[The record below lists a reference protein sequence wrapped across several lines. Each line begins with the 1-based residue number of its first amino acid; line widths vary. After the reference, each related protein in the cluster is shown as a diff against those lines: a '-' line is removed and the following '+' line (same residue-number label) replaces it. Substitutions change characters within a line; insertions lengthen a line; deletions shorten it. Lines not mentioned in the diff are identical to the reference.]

1 MGEKVEG
8 AKNEGEKKAADAGK
22 KVDDGGNTVVYKTDM
37 HCEGCAKKI
46 KRAVKNFPGVEQVK
60 TDAGANKL
68 TVTGKMD
75 PAALK
80 ARLEEKIKK
89 KVDIVS
95 QPAKKE
101 GGGGGGGDKKAED
114 KSEKPSEKK
123 AEEKKPADKPKEKE
137 AAAPKESTVPL
148 KIRLHCEGCIQKMR
162 SKILKFKGVSAVSF
176 DMAKDLVTVVGTMDT
191 KTLVPYLSERFKRP
205 VDVIA
210 PAKKDDGAAKKDDKK
225 PAAGGG
231 EKKER
236 VAEKKEEKKEE
247 KEEKKEAAP
256 GGGGEKKEAAPGGG
270 GSMVVNKMEYSGYP
284 YAASTSY
291 WYDPAHVYNH
301 NKFVMEAQ
309 EHQAHVSQGYGN
321 YAMPTEHYPAA
332 PGMFS
337 DENPNGCSVM

>member
-8 AKNEGEKKAADAGK
+8 VKNEGEKKAADAGK
-22 KVDDGGNTVVYKTDM
+22 KVDDGSNTVVYKTDM

-46 KRAVKNFPGVEQVK
+46 KQAVKNFPGVEQVK

-80 ARLEEKIKK
+80 AKLEEKIKK
-89 KVDIVS
+89 KVDLVS
-95 QPAKKE
+95 PQPAKKE
-101 GGGGGGGDKKAED
+101 GGGGGGDKKADE

-123 AEEKKPADKPKEKE
+123 AEEKKPADNKPKQKE

-162 SKILKFKGVSAVSF
+162 SKILKYKGVSTVSF

-191 KTLVPYLSERFKRP
+191 KALVPYLSEKFKRP

-210 PAKKDDGAAKKDDKK
+210 LAKDDGAGAKKDEKK
-225 PAAGGG
+225 PAAEGG
-231 EKKER
+231 EKKDGGGD
-236 VAEKKEEKKEE
+236 KKEEKKEG
-247 KEEKKEAAP
+247 KKEAAP
-256 GGGGEKKEAAPGGG
+256 GGEKKEEKKDAAGGG
-270 GSMVVNKMEYSGYP
+270 GGGAVVNKMEYSGYP

-291 WYDPAHVYNH
+291 WYDPGHVYNH

-309 EHQAHVSQGYGN
+309 EHQAHVNQGYGH
-321 YAMPTEHYPAA
+321 YAMPMEHYPA
-332 PGMFS
+332 PQMFS

>member
-8 AKNEGEKKAADAGK
+8 AKNEGDKKAADAGK
-22 KVDDGGNTVVYKTDM
+22 KVDGPPTVVFKTDM

-46 KRAVKNFPGVEQVK
+46 KRAVKHFPGVEQVK

-68 TVTGKMD
+68 TVTGKVD
-75 PAALK
+75 AAALK
-80 ARLEEKIKK
+80 AKLEERIRK
-89 KVDIVS
+89 KVDLVS
-95 QPAKKE
+95 PQPAKKE
-101 GGGGGGGDKKAED
+101 GGGEGGGDKKKAEE

-123 AEEKKPADKPKEKE
+123 AEEKKPADQPKEKE
-137 AAAPKESTVPL
+137 APKESTIAL

-162 SKILKFKGVSAVSF
+162 SKILKFKGVSTVAF

-191 KTLVPYLSERFKRP
+191 KALVPYLSEKFKRP

-210 PAKKDDGAAKKDDKK
+210 PAKKDDGAGAKKDDKK
-225 PAAGGG
+225 AAAGGG
-231 EKKER
+231 EKKDGGGD
-236 VAEKKEEKKEE
+236 KKEEKKEG
-247 KEEKKEAAP
+247 KKEAAL
-256 GGGGEKKEAAPGGG
+256 GSGGGEKKEAAAAGGG
-270 GSMVVNKMEYSGYP
+270 GGAIVNKMEHSGYP

-291 WYDPAHVYNH
+291 WYDPGHVYNH

-321 YAMPTEHYPAA
+321 YNYAMPMEHYPE
-332 PGMFS
+332 PQMFS